1 MVLFWSGIDQELAP
15 QLDFGWELHHLT
27 CLSHPTP
34 PSWEPAA
41 GKKTSEKSD
50 NTSPYLALEQQCL
63 CVAPGAVA
71 LHPGAPDLAPA
82 PPPPLPPGVG
92 MPPTPDPQSSRGGRK
107 WVCPQPQP
115 SQALREARG
124 CHRVA
129 SENRRCW

>member
-82 PPPPLPPGVG
+82 PPPPPAGGGDAAHSGSPKLTRWQEVGLSPTTAQPGTEGGQGLP
-92 MPPTPDPQSSRGGRK
+92 QGGK
-107 WVCPQPQP
+107 
-115 SQALREARG
+115 
-124 CHRVA
+124 
-129 SENRRCW
+129 